1 MTAPASATTTG
12 PSYRSAGWAAITS
25 GAIGLIAYGFLWAF
39 LIKRMSGA
47 SEQTFVPLIR
57 THDVAVILQSIF
69 LIPLVLTLGGIVG
82 ERSPG
87 ARRPIVVVGVAALS
101 LMIIS
106 LVLITANLIS
116 DGFFML
122 FQGLLGMWL
131 IGVNRR
137 VSSVFPRGLTRFGI
151 VVGVGL
157 VIIAVFPIGFA
168 IFVDPSL
175 GPVPWDYQP
184 PAGTEKADEI
194 LHNILVI
201 GGFIGVATQPFWS
214 AFIGRRLLKMG
225 SLVTAG
231 VTSERAA

>member
-12 PSYRSAGWAAITS
+12 PSYRSAGCAAITS

-39 LIKRMSGA
+39 LIARLSGA
-47 SEQTFVPLIR
+47 NEQTFVPLVR

-69 LIPLVLTLGGIVG
+69 LIPLVLTLGAIVG
-82 ERSPG
+82 ERSPD
-87 ARRPIVVVGVAALS
+87 ARRPIVVLGVAALS
-101 LMIIS
+101 LMILS

-131 IGVNRR
+131 IVVNRR
-137 VSSVFPRGLTRFGI
+137 VSGVFPRGLTRFGI

-157 VIIAVFPIGFA
+157 AIVAVFPIGFA
-168 IFVDPSL
+168 VFVDPSV
-175 GPVPWDYQP
+175 GPVPWDYEP
-184 PAGTEKADEI
+184 PPGTEKADAI

-201 GGFIGVATQPFWS
+201 GGFIGIATQPFWS
-214 AFIGRRLLKMG
+214 ALIGRRLLTMG
-225 SLVTAG
+225 NLGTG
-231 VTSERAA
+231 NVTSERAA

>member
-1 MTAPASATTTG
+1 MTAPASAPTTG

-39 LIKRMSGA
+39 LIARLSGA
-47 SEQTFVPLIR
+47 NEQTFVPLVR

-82 ERSPG
+82 ERSPD
-87 ARRPIVVVGVAALS
+87 ARRTIVVLGVAALS
-101 LMIIS
+101 LMILS

-131 IGVNRR
+131 IVVNRR
-137 VSSVFPRGLTRFGI
+137 VSGAFPRSLTRFGM

-157 VIIAVFPIGFA
+157 AIVAVFPIGFA
-168 IFVDPSL
+168 IFVDPSV
-175 GPVPWDYQP
+175 GPVPWDYEP
-184 PAGTEKADEI
+184 PPGTEKADAI

-201 GGFIGVATQPFWS
+201 GGFIGIATQPFWS
-214 AFIGRRLLKMG
+214 ALIGRRLLTMG
-225 SLVTAG
+225 NLGTG
-231 VTSERAA
+231 NVTSERAA